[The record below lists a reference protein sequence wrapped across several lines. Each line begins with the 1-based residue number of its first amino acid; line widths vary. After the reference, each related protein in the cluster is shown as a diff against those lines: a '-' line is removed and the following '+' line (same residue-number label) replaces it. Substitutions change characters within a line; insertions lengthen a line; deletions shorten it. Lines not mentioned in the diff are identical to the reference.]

1 MLIPHN
7 PERLLEL
14 ARDSTII
21 VEGKRDKKAL
31 NALGLSDVLDISGKP
46 IDALIKRLD
55 KDKRHIVLTDYDK
68 EGERKNKEIC
78 KLLQK
83 LKFKINLRFRRL
95 IKSCFGITK
104 IEELIKFSRIKE
116 DDYHGEISTINYKIF
131 NRSRF
136 HRKWCSRETRRDWSN
151 IWSD

>member
-1 MLIPHN
+1 MFIPHN

-14 ARDSTII
+14 ARDSVII

-31 NALGLSDVLDISGKP
+31 NTLGVSNVLDISGNS
-46 IDALIKRLD
+46 IDALIEKLD
-55 KDKRHIVLTDYDK
+55 RNKRHIVLTDYDK

-95 IKSCFGITK
+95 VKSYFGITK

-116 DDYHGEISTINYKIF
+116 DDYHGKISTINYKIF

-136 HRKWCSRETRRDWSN
+136 YRKWCSRETRRDWGN